1 MAIEQ
6 PVASRVTVSVSVE
19 TTPPPAWRQVG
30 ESMTWT
36 PVTVP
41 KAALEVIVMVLPPVR
56 AAVALKNTSRLVEAK
71 AVAAVGEIVTP
82 LTAPVCEP
90 IR

>member
-1 MAIEQ
+1 
-6 PVASRVTVSVSVE
+6 
-19 TTPPPAWRQVG
+19 VG
-30 ESMTWT
+30 ESINWT
-36 PVTVP
+36 ADTVP
-41 KAALEVIVMVLPPVR
+41 KAALDVTVIVLPPVR